1 MNCKRSPGSCDSSRR
16 RLATTSQQA
25 LKRQG
30 GVSILGVLMLLALLS
45 FFLTVTI
52 RLLPAYMEGRS
63 VKSAIDSVAEASSP
77 EHSLRDVTKR
87 LSSTFNTNR
96 IEGIKP
102 RDVKIYRDEGKI
114 IIDATYET
122 RTPLFQNVDAV
133 LMFNDNVVVI
143 E

>member
-1 MNCKRSPGSCDSSRR
+1 MNCNRSTGLSGPSHSRLTPVMNPGRR
-16 RLATTSQQA
+16 RQE
-25 LKRQG
+25 

-63 VKSAIDSVAEASSP
+63 VKNAIQSVAEASTP

-87 LSSTFNTNR
+87 ISSTFNTNR
-96 IEGIKP
+96 IEAIKP
-102 RDVKIYRDEGKI
+102 KDIKIYRDEGKI
-114 IIDATYET
+114 IIDASYET

-133 LMFNDNVVVI
+133 MMFNDNVVVI